1 LNEEESLESFSE
13 RIEEKLEQVWE
24 KVIRLEERVE
34 ILKNEKKRNIW
45 DRLIIAFVSSLFSV
59 MLALLLLKGG

>member
-1 LNEEESLESFSE
+1 LSEEESLESFSE

-34 ILKNEKKRNIW
+34 ILKNEKRRNIW
-45 DRLIIAFVSSLFSV
+45 DRLVIAFVSSLFSI
-59 MLALLLLKGG
+59 MLALLLLRGG

>member
-1 LNEEESLESFSE
+1 LSEEESLESFSE

-34 ILKNEKKRNIW
+34 IMKNEKRRNIW
-45 DRLIIAFVSSLFSV
+45 DRLVIAFVSSLFSI
-59 MLALLLLKGG
+59 MLALLLLRGG